1 MLAFKSLIAKL
12 IFAVHISW
20 KSPIY
25 FLHYGKATAPPAL
38 CIHSV
43 ISLAWLGTLNKN
55 KFAVYSGDSA
65 SVFIVMRLR
74 ELLFISYLGC
84 LAFYF
89 KQISTTEHLLIE
101 FQPLQFKLNNFIA
114 IIIRS
119 QLFFS
124 IFTHV
129 TTFMF
134 CPRLRAESHH
144 TSDVGPRSSV
154 RDHILGVERG
164 ERRGEASRTGGFS
177 ISIWAGEHGQRPA
190 ETIIQT
196 GSDFSVVW
204 DPNWL

>member
-1 MLAFKSLIAKL
+1 M
-12 IFAVHISW
+12 HISW

-55 KFAVYSGDSA
+55 KFTVYIGESS
-65 SVFIVMRLR
+65 SVFNFMRLR
-74 ELLFISYLGC
+74 ELLFILYLGC

-101 FQPLQFKLNNFIA
+101 FQPLQFQLNHFIV
-114 IIIRS
+114 IIIWS

-154 RDHILGVERG
+154 PGVERG
-164 ERRGEASRTGGFS
+164 ERRGLENWRIQHQHLGRGTRSAASGDN
-177 ISIWAGEHGQRPA
+177 H
-190 ETIIQT
+190 
-196 GSDFSVVW
+196 
-204 DPNWL
+204 PNWE

>member
-1 MLAFKSLIAKL
+1 M
-12 IFAVHISW
+12 HISW

-129 TTFMF
+129 TTFLF

-154 RDHILGVERG
+154 RDHIPGVERG
-164 ERRGEASRTGGFS
+164 ERRGEPRELEDSASASGQGNTVS
-177 ISIWAGEHGQRPA
+177 GQRRQSSKLGV
-190 ETIIQT
+190 TSLLFGILT
-196 GSDFSVVW
+196 G
-204 DPNWL
+204 

>member
-1 MLAFKSLIAKL
+1 M
-12 IFAVHISW
+12 HISW

-43 ISLAWLGTLNKN
+43 ISLAWLGTWNKN
-55 KFAVYSGDSA
+55 KFTVYSGESA
-65 SVFIVMRLR
+65 SVFNFMRLR
-74 ELLFISYLGC
+74 ELLFILYLGC
-84 LAFYF
+84 LAFYL

-101 FQPLQFKLNNFIA
+101 FQPLQFQLNHFIV
-114 IIIRS
+114 IIIWS

-154 RDHILGVERG
+154 PGEERG
-164 ERRGEASRTGGFS
+164 EESLENWRIQHQHLGRGTRSAASGDN
-177 ISIWAGEHGQRPA
+177 H
-190 ETIIQT
+190 
-196 GSDFSVVW
+196 
-204 DPNWL
+204 PNWEWLLCCLGS